1 MLASYHLSVW
11 VDAQVATAVADE
23 AIKQG
28 VARIKRPAD
37 LRAFIEH
44 RMWDPEKP
52 HLNATT
58 PLTTPMTTPR
68 ATPQGTPR
76 HSMDFGSDVKFP
88 QHKPLS

>member
-1 MLASYHLSVW
+1 MTLLLSC
-11 VDAQVATAVADE
+11 AQVATAVADE
-23 AIKQG
+23 AIKQK

-37 LRAFIEH
+37 LRGFIEH

-52 HLNATT
+52 HLNVST

-68 ATPQGTPR
+68 ATPAGTPR
-76 HSMDFGSDVKFP
+76 ASMDFGADVKFP

>member
-1 MLASYHLSVW
+1 MRMYV
-11 VDAQVATAVADE
+11 QVATAVADE

-28 VARIKRPAD
+28 VARIKRPSD
-37 LRAFIEH
+37 LRGFIEH

-52 HLNATT
+52 HLNVTT

-76 HSMDFGSDVKFP
+76 QSVDFGSGSDVKFP

>member
-1 MLASYHLSVW
+1 MA
-11 VDAQVATAVADE
+11 AQVATAVADE
-23 AIKQG
+23 ALKQG

-37 LRAFIEH
+37 LRGFIEH

-58 PLTTPMTTPR
+58 PLTTPR

-76 HSMDFGSDVKFP
+76 ASHDFGADVKFP
-88 QHKPLS
+88 PHKPLS

>member
-1 MLASYHLSVW
+1 M
-11 VDAQVATAVADE
+11 ADE

-28 VARIKRPAD
+28 VARIKRPSN

-58 PLTTPMTTPR
+58 PLTTPMTTP
-68 ATPQGTPR
+68 QGTPR
-76 HSMDFGSDVKFP
+76 ASMDFGSDVKFP